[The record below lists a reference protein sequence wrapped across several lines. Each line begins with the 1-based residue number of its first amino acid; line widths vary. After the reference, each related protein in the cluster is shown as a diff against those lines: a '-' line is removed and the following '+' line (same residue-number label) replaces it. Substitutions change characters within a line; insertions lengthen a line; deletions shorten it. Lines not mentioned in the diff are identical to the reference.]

1 MGAPPPGLAGSVR
14 GWAVGIPNDILPA
27 RLTFLSYFPPEQRS
41 AANNFLLQAVRA
53 GCNEPNQVVGYALE
67 TARCRYHLEAAQT
80 LLLLSNLD
88 PEALLAGA
96 RWALWWESLS
106 PEEKRRFREERAEE
120 AIARWME
127 ENPPTEKQLRYLTS
141 LGYRGPEPANRLEA
155 SRLIDELV
163 GRGKHARH

>member
-1 MGAPPPGLAGSVR
+1 MN
-14 GWAVGIPNDILPA
+14 IPNDILQDKLA
-27 RLTFLSYFPPEQRS
+27 FLSYFPHNQR
-41 AANNFLLQAVRA
+41 ATANNFLLEAVRA
-53 GCNEPNQVVGYALE
+53 GCNEPKQVVGYALE
-67 TARCRYHLEAAQT
+67 TARRRCHLEAAQT
-80 LLLLSNLD
+80 LSLLSHLD

-120 AIARWME
+120 AIERWME
-127 ENPPTEKQLRYLTS
+127 QNPPTEKQMAYLNR

-163 GRGKHARH
+163 KGVRRG

>member
-1 MGAPPPGLAGSVR
+1 VN
-14 GWAVGIPNDILPA
+14 IPDDILHA
-27 RLTFLSYFPPEQRS
+27 RLTFLSHFPLEQRS
-41 AANNFLLQAVRA
+41 TANNFLLQAVRA

-67 TARCRYHLEAAQT
+67 TARRRRHLEAAHT

-120 AIARWME
+120 AIARWMAE
-127 ENPPTEKQLRYLTS
+127 QPPTEKQLRYLTS

-163 GRGKHARH
+163 KGVRHA

>member
-1 MGAPPPGLAGSVR
+1 MLPE
-14 GWAVGIPNDILPA
+14 NILQD
-27 RLTFLSYFPPEQRS
+27 RLTYLSYFPHNQRS
-41 AANNFLLQAVRA
+41 TANNFLLEAIRA

-67 TARCRYHLEAAQT
+67 TARRRRHLEAAQT
-80 LLLLSNLD
+80 LLLLSHLD
-88 PEALLAGA
+88 PEALVAGA

-120 AIARWME
+120 AIARWMAE
-127 ENPPTEKQLRYLTS
+127 QPPTEKQLRYLTS

-163 GRGKHARH
+163 KGVSHA

>member
-1 MGAPPPGLAGSVR
+1 MLPE
-14 GWAVGIPNDILPA
+14 NILQD
-27 RLTFLSYFPPEQRS
+27 RLTYLSYFPHNQRS
-41 AANNFLLQAVRA
+41 TANNFLLEAVRA

-67 TARCRYHLEAAQT
+67 TARCRCRLEAAQT
-80 LLLLSNLD
+80 LSLLSHLD

-120 AIARWME
+120 AIARWMAE
-127 ENPPTEKQLRYLTS
+127 QPPTEKQLRYLTS
-141 LGYRGPEPANRLEA
+141 LGYRGPAPANRLEA

-163 GRGKHARH
+163 KGVRHA

>member
-1 MGAPPPGLAGSVR
+1 MLPE
-14 GWAVGIPNDILPA
+14 NILQD

-41 AANNFLLQAVRA
+41 AANNFLLEAVRA

-67 TARCRYHLEAAQT
+67 TARCRCHLEAAQT
-80 LLLLSNLD
+80 LLLLSHLD

-106 PEEKRRFREERAEE
+106 PEEKRRFREGRAEE

-127 ENPPTEKQLRYLTS
+127 ENPPTEKQLRYLAS
-141 LGYRGPEPANRLEA
+141 LGYRGPAPANRLEA

-163 GRGKHARH
+163 KGVRRG